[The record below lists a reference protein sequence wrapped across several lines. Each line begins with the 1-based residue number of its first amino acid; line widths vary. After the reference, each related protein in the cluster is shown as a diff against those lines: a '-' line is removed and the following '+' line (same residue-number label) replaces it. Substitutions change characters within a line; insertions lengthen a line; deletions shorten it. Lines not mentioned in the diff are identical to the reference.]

1 MQAVVE
7 YQPPVGHLFT
17 EVVQFVAVAA
27 QQFGQFDVVRGGQHD
42 VRPAVEARQHGFP
55 GRDTFGGVRAL
66 EQFVEHEEARRGP
79 VRVFEQPLDGEH
91 LLQIVARP
99 FGYVVRNAD
108 RRVEPHVGRREP
120 LRKTGA
126 EGLAQQGV
134 EHHRPDEGGFARH
147 VRPGEQQPRAVE
159 RQGVRCAALDQRM
172 HDLHG
177 FEVFAVGE
185 RRAAGLRGAAQAH
198 DRDGRVGPA
207 DEAEHVVDG
216 VAVSRDAAG
225 EAVEKNH
232 LDVERDLHQLECQP
246 SDGRQFVASVALRAD
261 DAAAVL
267 DLGDPA
273 DRPCGFVRAG
283 NPLCRK
289 VPRGFQGRGKLL
301 YGRCVEGDVDFVAV
315 MNIHVDRVD
324 RHEEQ
329 QQRRIKRR
337 EKQRGRGRSGQR
349 VDQSDAADPDRG
361 VEDQPAEVVGVV
373 AREACKVSGAPLRQL
388 VVVFESTDPAVEIRG
403 ILLAPQRPQPGVEV
417 LLADT

>member
-1 MQAVVE
+1 M
-7 YQPPVGHLFT
+7 
-17 EVVQFVAVAA
+17 
-27 QQFGQFDVVRGGQHD
+27 
-42 VRPAVEARQHGFP
+42 
-55 GRDTFGGVRAL
+55 
-66 EQFVEHEEARRGP
+66 
-79 VRVFEQPLDGEH
+79 
-91 LLQIVARP
+91 
-99 FGYVVRNAD
+99 
-108 RRVEPHVGRREP
+108 
-120 LRKTGA
+120 
-126 EGLAQQGV
+126 
-134 EHHRPDEGGFARH
+134 
-147 VRPGEQQPRAVE
+147 
-159 RQGVRCAALDQRM
+159 
-172 HDLHG
+172 
-177 FEVFAVGE
+177 
-185 RRAAGLRGAAQAH
+185 
-198 DRDGRVGPA
+198 
-207 DEAEHVVDG
+207 
-216 VAVSRDAAG
+216 
-225 EAVEKNH
+225 EKNH

-373 AREACKVSGAPLRQL
+373 AREACKVSGAALRQL
-388 VVVFESTDPAVEIRG
+388 VVVFESPDPAVEIRG